1 MLRLEN
7 ISKTFKDKLIFQD
20 ANLEAEPGKLV
31 LLMGESGA
39 GKSTMLNIIAGMKT
53 FNSGDYYF
61 NGKKINSRNDEFMS
75 GFRNKWIGY
84 ILQDFSLIEEYTVL
98 ENIVLPSYYQS
109 QIERGTVQQ
118 KAIELAYKYKLQT
131 VLNESVKNISG
142 GQKQRVALVRSII
155 LNPVI
160 ILADEPTSHL
170 DADNFNLVIETF
182 QELKKQKNILIIA
195 THDERFREIADKIYR
210 IKKYQLVVEKRS
222 NK

>member
-1 MLRLEN
+1 LKSIRSWKILFCRPI
-7 ISKTFKDKLIFQD
+7 ISPKL
-20 ANLEAEPGKLV
+20 
-31 LLMGESGA
+31 
-39 GKSTMLNIIAGMKT
+39 
-53 FNSGDYYF
+53 
-61 NGKKINSRNDEFMS
+61 
-75 GFRNKWIGY
+75 
-84 ILQDFSLIEEYTVL
+84 
-98 ENIVLPSYYQS
+98 
-109 QIERGTVQQ
+109 ERGTVQK

-210 IKKYQLVVEKRS
+210 IKKYQLVVEKITG
-222 NK
+222 K

>member
-61 NGKKINSRNDEFMS
+61 NGEKIISRNDEFMS
-75 GFRNKWIGY
+75 SFRNKWIGY